1 MSQNLET
8 KLDTRLLAIAHRAAR
23 EGIGALS
30 LGEALTAAL
39 VLDRG
44 DWLQERGYSIADA
57 LDRIGSDW
65 AARIPTVARQ
75 FQMELAQARLRFS
88 FEIVPREGDGE
99 GYLLRLLDHNQE
111 VGCGHFPA
119 RGQSV
124 RFADDQCAYDEA
136 HAAGLAWLDGK
147 QAAVLPA
154 LHH

>member
-1 MSQNLET
+1 MSQNPHAN
-8 KLDTRLLAIAHRAAR
+8 LDTRILAIAHRAAR

-44 DWLQERGYSIADA
+44 DWLQERGHSIAEA

-65 AARIPTVARQ
+65 ATRIPGVARQ
-75 FQMELAQARLRFS
+75 FQTELAQARLRFS

-124 RFADDQCAYDEA
+124 RFADDQSAYDEA
-136 HAAGLAWLDGK
+136 HAAGLAWLGGK